1 MKVVPGIFFPNIPP
15 NRQFYLTLNSYKI
28 MNFRILLCA
37 VLMYTQGYLLQAQQ
51 GFHQF
56 RVKNIFG
63 DSVNL
68 SDYAGTKLLVV
79 NTASFCGYTHQF
91 TKLRQLDSA
100 YQSYGF
106 RVIGFPCNDFGGQD
120 PYADSTINSFC
131 QNEYGIQFPMMAKI
145 SIVSGD
151 TSPVYK
157 WLQRKALNGVANV
170 SVSWN
175 FNKFLI
181 DQNGN
186 WVKHYFSPTEPND
199 TAITNW
205 IMSPVTRVSGQAASY
220 RIYKNSLHEI
230 CIETSGKAILQR
242 VRLYS
247 LQGRLLTEKY
257 PGNGSAK
264 YALSTAGLPP
274 GSYLLEMQDENANPQ
289 IRHIQLQP

>member
-1 MKVVPGIFFPNIPP
+1 MKIKFLF
-15 NRQFYLTLNSYKI
+15 
-28 MNFRILLCA
+28 LLCFILCLNLA
-37 VLMYTQGYLLQAQQ
+37 AQQ

-56 RVKNIFG
+56 RVKSIFG

-68 SDYAGTKLLVV
+68 ADYAGTKLLVV

-131 QNEYGIQFPMMAKI
+131 LNEYGIQFPMMAKI
-145 SIVSGD
+145 SIVQGD
-151 TSPVYK
+151 TAPVYK
-157 WLQRKALNGVANV
+157 WLQRKALNGVSNV

-181 DQNGN
+181 DENGN
-186 WVKHYFSPTEPND
+186 WVKHFYSPTEPND

-205 IMSPVTRVSGQAASY
+205 IMSPVTQTAKTIPGHWRVFENAGHQLCFQSEGMVLE
-220 RIYKNSLHEI
+220 RI
-230 CIETSGKAILQR
+230 
-242 VRLYS
+242 RLFS
-247 LQGRLLTEKY
+247 MQGRLLKEAEFT
-257 PGNGSAK
+257 PGKNEN
-264 YALSTAGLPP
+264 YLSTEGLPA
-274 GSYLLEMQDENANPQ
+274 GSFLLEIQEGSGMRRAQL
-289 IRHIQLQP
+289 IRKL

>member
-1 MKVVPGIFFPNIPP
+1 MKARLSLIAFIWGTHSLF
-15 NRQFYLTLNSYKI
+15 LH
-28 MNFRILLCA
+28 
-37 VLMYTQGYLLQAQQ
+37 AQQ

-79 NTASFCGYTHQF
+79 NTASFCGYTQQF
-91 TKLRQLDSA
+91 TKLRRLDSA
-100 YQSYGF
+100 YQSFGF

-131 QNEYGIQFPMMAKI
+131 QNQYGIQFPMMAKI

-181 DQNGN
+181 DENGN
-186 WVKHYFSPTEPND
+186 WIRHFFSPTEPND

-205 IMSPVTRVSGQAASY
+205 IMSPVTKTSSHQSPHWKLLMNGQQQLEILPPSG
-220 RIYKNSLHEI
+220 
-230 CIETSGKAILQR
+230 
-242 VRLYS
+242 RLLKKIRLFS
-247 LQGRLLTEKY
+247 LQGRLLKEESFQ
-257 PGNGSAK
+257 PGS
-264 YALSTAGLPP
+264 SHQICTAGFPE
-274 GSYLLEMQDENANPQ
+274 GTYLIELQDTNGK
-289 IRHIQLQP
+289 RLIQRLHL